1 MPGSNLD
8 RLNTSRSINEK
19 RLIRLNT
26 NSYVW
31 PINRVSLRE
40 TAKSEKAKM
49 ADQYETYIDGNY
61 SRRDNY
67 WQNSKFFGGL

>member
-1 MPGSNLD
+1 MVNKLPLFGQVIH
-8 RLNTSRSINEK
+8 TVK
-19 RLIRLNT
+19 R
-26 NSYVW
+26 
-31 PINRVSLRE
+31 PSLRE
-40 TAKSEKAKM
+40 TAKNEKAKM